1 MGRRP
6 IARAI
11 AAIVLGGAAY
21 AAAELL
27 VTIFI
32 GRFFQWGRAEPALFL
47 AFRPWLM
54 LVAAL
59 LTARWGWRQR
69 LSFYAAALT
78 LATVSQWI
86 LLWQMG
92 GTGIV
97 AMVLRGLAAGALLW
111 LVIDLTV
118 QAAYHR
124 LGRWGLTVAAA
135 LIVLVYVLPGAMRPY
150 EALALGTD
158 RQPEAGEKPQLMLMT
173 GLPIIWGEGG
183 AFDPESR
190 PAAAYRALQAE
201 FEVRPLDVLDQE
213 SLGQGRLLLLAQ
225 PNLLQPTE
233 LAAFDAWVRRG
244 GRTLILADPALLW
257 PTDLP
262 FGDIRR
268 PPPVSFLGPLMRHWG
283 LSLEEPQ
290 EPALRIETLPFSE
303 GAWRLAMAAPGRFVA
318 EGDACQTQFDW
329 LAHCTIVEGQAVL
342 IADADLL
349 HDRMWTAPGEG
360 GESRTRRLADNPV
373 VIAEMLDR
381 LGGMERDRSAQ
392 RAVWADKEADANRA
406 LLLAMLPL
414 LLAGGVSIPFLFRSR
429 NQIEK

>member
-27 VTIFI
+27 VTIFF

-54 LVAAL
+54 LAVAL
-59 LTARWGWRQR
+59 WTARWGWRQR
-69 LSFYAAALT
+69 LPFYAAALT

-92 GTGIV
+92 GTGIAV
-97 AMVLRGLAAGALLW
+97 MVLRGLAAGALLW
-111 LVIDLTV
+111 LVLDLIL
-118 QAAYHR
+118 QAGYHR
-124 LGRWGLTVAAA
+124 LGRWGLTAAA
-135 LIVLVYVLPGAMRPY
+135 SLIVLVYVLPDAMRPY
-150 EALALGTD
+150 EELALGTD
-158 RQPEAGEKPQLMLMT
+158 RQAEAGEKPQLMLMT

-201 FEVRPLDVLDQE
+201 FEVRPLDVLDEE

-244 GRTLILADPALLW
+244 GRTLILADPDLLW

-262 FGDIRR
+262 LGDIRR

-283 LSLEEPQ
+283 LRLGEAQ
-290 EPALRIETLPFSE
+290 EPELRIETLPPSE

-318 EGDACQTQFDW
+318 EGGACRTQLDW
-329 LAHCTIVEGQAVL
+329 LARCTIGDGQAVL

-360 GESRTRRLADNPV
+360 GESRARRLADNPL
-373 VIAEMLDR
+373 ALTEMLDR

-392 RAVWADKEADANRA
+392 RAVWADNEADRKRA

-414 LLAGGVSIPFLFRSR
+414 LLAAGVSIPFLFRLR
-429 NQIEK
+429 NQTRK